1 MYKGVNRLR
10 RHSIKALW
18 AAWISLLSNVLLTIG
33 KIMIGYLMGSPSLL
47 ADGIH
52 NAADV
57 LASAASLFSMRI
69 SQRPADLDHPYG
81 HGKAEIIA
89 SAIVAMILAFA
100 AIYMIFEAVKS
111 FFEPVQQPHLLALL
125 AGVISI
131 IWKQALYVYT
141 MRIGKEEKSKGL
153 IATAYDHLSDVYAS
167 FAVVIGVGSA
177 LLSQYIQLPFL
188 RRGDSIASVVVSL
201 LILYLAYRMAREAVD
216 VLMEKSV
223 PEDMLKQYQAVIL
236 EVPLVKRVDNLRARD
251 HGHYIL
257 IDVRVS
263 VPGDLTVKKGH
274 DITKVIQQRLVDGFE
289 DVQEVLVHVNP
300 WNDEE

>member
-1 MYKGVNRLR
+1 MR

-33 KIMIGYLMGSPSLL
+33 KIMIGYLKGSPSLL

-100 AIYMIFEAVKS
+100 AIYMIFEAVQS

-177 LLSQYIQLPFL
+177 LLSQYIQWPFL

-201 LILYLAYRMAREAVD
+201 LILYLGYRMAREAVD

-223 PEDMLKQYQAVIL
+223 PEEKLKQYQAVIMQ
-236 EVPLVKRVDNLRARD
+236 VPLVKRIDNLRARD

-263 VPGDLTVKKGH
+263 VPGNLTVKKGH
-274 DITKVIQQRLVDGFE
+274 DITKVIQKRLVNGFE

-300 WNDEE
+300 WDEEE

>member
-1 MYKGVNRLR
+1 MNKRVKRMR

-33 KIMIGYLMGSPSLL
+33 KIMIGYLKGSPSLL

-100 AIYMIFEAVKS
+100 AIYMIFEAVQS

-177 LLSQYIQLPFL
+177 LLSQYIQWPFL

-201 LILYLAYRMAREAVD
+201 LILYLGYRMAREAVD

-223 PEDMLKQYQAVIL
+223 PEEKLKQYQAVIMQ
-236 EVPLVKRVDNLRARD
+236 VPLVKRIDNLRARD

-263 VPGDLTVKKGH
+263 VPGNLTVKKGH
-274 DITKVIQQRLVDGFE
+274 DITKVIQKRLVNGFE

-300 WNDEE
+300 WDEEE

>member
-1 MYKGVNRLR
+1 MNKGVNRLR
-10 RHSIKALW
+10 RQSTKALW
-18 AAWISLLSNVLLTIG
+18 AAWISLFSNVLLTIG

-100 AIYMIFEAVKS
+100 AVYMIFEAVQS

-125 AGVISI
+125 AGIVSI
-131 IWKQALYVYT
+131 IWKQVLYVYT

-167 FAVVIGVGSA
+167 FAVVVGVGSA
-177 LLSQYIQLPFL
+177 LLSRYLSLPFL
-188 RRGDSIASVVVSL
+188 RRGDSIASVIVSL

-223 PEDMLKQYQAVIL
+223 SEEMLKQYQAVIMQ
-236 EVPLVKRVDNLRARD
+236 VPLVKRIDNLRARD

-274 DITKVIQQRLVDGFE
+274 DVTKIIQKRLLDGFE

-300 WNDEE
+300 WNDEG